1 MYGSCFLIHSVT
13 LCLLIGAFI
22 PLTFKVIV
30 DRYVII
36 AFLLFIY
43 LIFFLLFL
51 KEVPL
56 TFLVI
61 LVDGDELF

>member
-56 TFLVI
+56 KFLVI